1 MDGSET
7 PASEGTPMTRIRFF
21 LALASI
27 VSLALPAF
35 AGLWDDV
42 KAGVQSAREIVDDV
56 GATQDEAKEAVGDA
70 KGIAE
75 ETSEDIGSA
84 VPESEAKSGP
94 PPPPSAKAPPPP
106 SARTWQIDLGGGET
120 RTVAQNELA
129 QMIAS
134 GEVGAD
140 TFVWTDELGDWT
152 AAGKVP
158 ALSAYFT
165 K

>member
-1 MDGSET
+1 
-7 PASEGTPMTRIRFF
+7 MTRIRFF
-21 LALASI
+21 LTLAAT

-42 KAGVQSAREIVDDV
+42 KAGVESAREIVDDV
-56 GATQDEAKEAVGDA
+56 GETKDEAKEAVGDA

-106 SARTWQIDLGGGET
+106 PSARTWQVDLGGGET
-120 RTVAQNELA
+120 RTVGQSELA
-129 QMIAS
+129 KMIAS

-140 TFVWTDELGDWT
+140 TFVWTEDLGSWT

-158 ALSAYFT
+158 ALSAYFA